1 MSVSSQQPQ
10 AETVRLD
17 CWQPPRDPAAA
28 REILSDIVTR
38 FPASF
43 WAGDA
48 RRRLDELPGAGSTST
63 DGRS

>member
-1 MSVSSQQPQ
+1 V
-10 AETVRLD
+10 
-17 CWQPPRDPAAA
+17 RDPAAA

-43 WAGDA
+43 WAGEA